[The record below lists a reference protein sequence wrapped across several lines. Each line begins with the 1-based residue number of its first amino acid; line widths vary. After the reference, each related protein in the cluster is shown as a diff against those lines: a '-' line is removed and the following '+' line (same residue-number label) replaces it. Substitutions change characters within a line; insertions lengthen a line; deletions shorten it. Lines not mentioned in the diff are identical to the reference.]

1 MTRTLS
7 LLATAA
13 GAAVFASGCSTSKLA
28 VGSMTPVLANTVDA
42 TLRLDDPEL
51 VGEGLP
57 TSLLLIE
64 GMLETKPGD
73 RELHRLGSL
82 LYFAYAFAF
91 VEDES
96 PERASGLYQR
106 GAEHAWRAYDDA
118 AKEEAIRDGTFDDLN
133 AAVATVAKEDADAL
147 LWVCANWGM
156 WLQLNLEKPRA
167 AADLARVLPLAERVA
182 AVDDSLFWGMP
193 RILLGALHAG
203 RPVTLGGDPK
213 RSAAEF
219 ERAFAVSGRNM
230 LLAHVFYARFYCV
243 QVFDAE
249 AFASSLREVLDA
261 PPGLLPEAELLNQI
275 ARRKAES
282 LQARTEEIFE

>member
-1 MTRTLS
+1 MRCRLS
-7 LLATAA
+7 LLVIASSATA
-13 GAAVFASGCSTSKLA
+13 FASGCSTSKLA
-28 VGSMTPVLANTVDA
+28 VGSMTPVLANTVEA
-42 TLRLDDPEL
+42 TLRSDDPDL

-64 GMLETKPGD
+64 GMLETKPGE

-91 VEDES
+91 VEDENAT
-96 PERASGLYQR
+96 RASGLYQR
-106 GAEHAWRAYDDA
+106 GLEHAWKAFDDA
-118 AKEEAIRDGTFDDLN
+118 ATERAIREGTFDEL
-133 AAVATVAKEDADAL
+133 ATGIAGVGNKDADAL

-167 AADLARVLPLAERVA
+167 AADLARLLPLAERVA
-182 AVDDSLFWGMP
+182 ALDDSLFWGMP

-230 LLAHVFYARFYCV
+230 LLAQVFYARFYCV
-243 QVFDAE
+243 QTFDAD
-249 AFASSLREVLDA
+249 AFGTSLREVLDA
-261 PPGLLPEAELLNQI
+261 APGILPEAELLNRI

-282 LQARTEEIFE
+282 LLARAEEIFE